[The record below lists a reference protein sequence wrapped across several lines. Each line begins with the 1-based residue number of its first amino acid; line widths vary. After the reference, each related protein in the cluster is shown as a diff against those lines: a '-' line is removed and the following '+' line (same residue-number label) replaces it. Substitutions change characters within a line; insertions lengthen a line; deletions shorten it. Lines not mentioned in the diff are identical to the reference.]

1 MDEQQEPSDL
11 EALRREVTRLRLW
24 CATLDEA
31 QAQLAAVLAVVAPE
45 VAGLGLTRFPLTAA
59 LPNELPVHG
68 QQ

>member
-1 MDEQQEPSDL
+1 MDQDQDHGDVQ
-11 EALRREVTRLRLW
+11 ALRREVTQLRLW
-24 CATLDEA
+24 CAALEQQ